1 MESAMRS
8 IFARLVKDQSGATTI
23 EYAVIATVISVV
35 CLTVPTLI
43 GASLNIKFGQVSNA
57 LN

>member
-1 MESAMRS
+1 MESAMIS

-23 EYAVIATVISVV
+23 EYAVIAAVISIF

-43 GASLNIKFGQVSNA
+43 GARLDIKFTQVSNG